1 MKNYLIRRALE
12 LIPVLFAIAFV
23 SFWLVSKMGDPFATL
38 IINPHVRP
46 EDIQRLRHI
55 WHWDEPLFIRFI
67 YWLKDFIYPKAGWG
81 LSILAP
87 GRSVIEVVKLRIP
100 ITMGFPPTSMILA
113 VVISIPL
120 GVYSALH
127 QYSISDYALTFFA
140 FFGMSMPTFWFGI
153 MLMYLLAVRVHW
165 FPAAGAHSAFL
176 TIEGMPVEF
185 GDAPKIRQ
193 FIDTAWH
200 LALPIFV
207 LVVFQ
212 MGSWLRYMR
221 SSMLEVKHQ
230 DYVRTAKAK
239 GVNNRTV
246 TYKHAFRNAIIPIIT
261 LIGLSFPG
269 LIGGAMITETV
280 FAIDGIGRLTFKAVM
295 SQDVFVAMA
304 LITIFAILVVLG
316 NFIADILYAV
326 VDPRIRYS

>member
-1 MKNYLIRRALE
+1 M
-12 LIPVLFAIAFV
+12 AF
-23 SFWLVSKMGDPFATL
+23 SA
-38 IINPHVRP
+38 
-46 EDIQRLRHI
+46 
-55 WHWDEPLFIRFI
+55 
-67 YWLKDFIYPKAGWG
+67 
-81 LSILAP
+81 
-87 GRSVIEVVKLRIP
+87 
-100 ITMGFPPTSMILA
+100 TSMILA